1 MEEEIVEIDCAKCEN
16 KRVKHKAVVLEKRET
31 DNKEIIEFRCQ
42 DCSSE
47 GILTRYKTSQIE
59 ILDYFPD

>member
-1 MEEEIVEIDCAKCEN
+1 MEEEIIEIDCAECEN
-16 KRVKHKAVVLEKRET
+16 NRIKHKAVVLDRRET
-31 DNKEIIEFRCQ
+31 DNKEIIEFQCK
-42 DCSSE
+42 DCNSK